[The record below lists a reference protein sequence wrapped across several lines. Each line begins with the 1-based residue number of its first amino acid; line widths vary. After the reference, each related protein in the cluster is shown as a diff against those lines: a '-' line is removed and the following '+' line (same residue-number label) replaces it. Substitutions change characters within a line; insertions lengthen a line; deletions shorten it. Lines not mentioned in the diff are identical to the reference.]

1 MEWNGSDNRKDTE
14 WIKILYW
21 VNIENAKFG
30 FLKDFWKCMLVELC
44 LFEADD
50 TNCDAELNWKGGKYA
65 VVKVCWSND
74 VKDIRVLIGLRV
86 ERKNI

>member
-1 MEWNGSDNRKDTE
+1 MNIDS
-14 WIKILYW
+14 ILSEYRECQIW
-21 VNIENAKFG
+21 VLERV
-30 FLKDFWKCMLVELC
+30 LKCMLLELC

-74 VKDIRVLIGLRV
+74 VKDIWVLIGLRV
-86 ERKNI
+86 ERKYI